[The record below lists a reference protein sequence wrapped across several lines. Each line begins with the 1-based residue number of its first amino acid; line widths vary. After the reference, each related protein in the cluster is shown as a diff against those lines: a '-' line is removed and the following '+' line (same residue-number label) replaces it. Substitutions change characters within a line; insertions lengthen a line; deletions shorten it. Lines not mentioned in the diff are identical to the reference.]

1 VEPACGRGAFLGP
14 MVSRLIASARL
25 HGHELSEC
33 DGAIRAF
40 DIRAE
45 NVAAARALVARSFAD
60 AGMPEARA
68 ERLAATSVRR
78 CDFLLD
84 PLDGL
89 VADFV
94 LGNPPYVRIEGVAAA
109 RTAAY
114 RRVCPTMRGRSDVY
128 VGFFERGLRLLSDG
142 GALGF
147 IAPDRWMH
155 NQYGAGLR
163 QLVSERFSVDAVVEM
178 HDVDAFERAVSTYPA
193 VTVIR
198 RTAQEKAVVATANRT
213 FGPEGAGELVRWV
226 SSGQEGTV
234 EGSSFSAVRLS
245 EWHGGPDLWPSGDPR
260 AIALVR
266 LLEDRFPPLEDPAT
280 GTRVGIGVATGA
292 DGVYVTRDAG
302 LVEPDRLLPLVAA
315 EDVRCGQ
322 VQWSGTY
329 LVNPWGER
337 GLVDLR
343 SYPRLRDY
351 YERHRRTLERRH
363 VAKANPHGWYRT
375 IDSVRSDLVGVPKL
389 LVPHMQASLFPAL
402 DAGGLYPHGGL
413 YFITSRDWDLEVLGG
428 LLLSEFANLFV
439 GTYCTKLR
447 GGYYQVQAQYLRKV
461 RVPVIGSVGASERKA
476 LRDAFRERDREKA
489 TAVAM
494 GLFGVEALP
503 PVATGPRCA

>member
-1 VEPACGRGAFLGP
+1 MRSTRT
-14 MVSRLIASARL
+14 SR
-25 HGHELSEC
+25 
-33 DGAIRAF
+33 
-40 DIRAE
+40 
-45 NVAAARALVARSFAD
+45 
-60 AGMPEARA
+60 
-68 ERLAATSVRR
+68 TW
-78 CDFLLD
+78 
-84 PLDGL
+84 
-89 VADFV
+89 
-94 LGNPPYVRIEGVAAA
+94 
-109 RTAAY
+109 
-114 RRVCPTMRGRSDVY
+114 RGRSDIY

-163 QLVSERFSVDAVVEM
+163 QLVSERFGVDAVVEM
-178 HDVDAFERAVSTYPA
+178 HDVDAFERAVGTYPA

-213 FGPEGAGELVRWV
+213 FGSEGAGELVRWV

-245 EWHGGPDLWPSGDPR
+245 EWHGGPDFWPSGDPQ

-280 GTRVGIGVATGA
+280 GTRVGIGVITGA
-292 DGVYVTRDAG
+292 DEVYVTRDAG
-302 LVEPDRLLPLVAA
+302 IVEPDRLLPLVTA

-329 LVNPWGER
+329 LVNPAGER

-363 VAKANPHGWYRT
+363 VARANPDAWYRT
-375 IDSVRSDLVGVPKL
+375 IDSVRSDLFGVPKL
-389 LVPHMQASLFPAL
+389 LVPKVQASLSPVL
-402 DAGGLYPHGGL
+402 DAGGLYPHCSL
-413 YFITSRDWDLEVLGG
+413 YVITSRDWDLKVLGG
-428 LLLSEFANLFV
+428 LLLSELANLFV

-447 GGYYQVQAQYLRKV
+447 SGYYQIRAQYLRKV

-476 LRDAFRERDREKA
+476 LRDAFHERDREKA

-494 GLFGVEALP
+494 GLFGIEALP
-503 PVATGPRCA
+503 PPVAIGPRCA

>member
-1 VEPACGRGAFLGP
+1 
-14 MVSRLIASARL
+14 
-25 HGHELSEC
+25 
-33 DGAIRAF
+33 
-40 DIRAE
+40 
-45 NVAAARALVARSFAD
+45 
-60 AGMPEARA
+60 
-68 ERLAATSVRR
+68 
-78 CDFLLD
+78 
-84 PLDGL
+84 
-89 VADFV
+89 
-94 LGNPPYVRIEGVAAA
+94 
-109 RTAAY
+109 
-114 RRVCPTMRGRSDVY
+114 
-128 VGFFERGLRLLSDG
+128 
-142 GALGF
+142 
-147 IAPDRWMH
+147 
-155 NQYGAGLR
+155 
-163 QLVSERFSVDAVVEM
+163 VVEM

-245 EWHGGPDLWPSGDPR
+245 EWHGGPDFWPSGDPQ

-280 GTRVGIGVATGA
+280 GTRVGIGVITGA
-292 DGVYVTRDAG
+292 DEVYVTRDAG
-302 LVEPDRLLPLVAA
+302 IVEPDRLLPLVTA

-329 LVNPWGER
+329 LVNPAGER

-351 YERHRRTLERRH
+351 YERHRRTLESRH
-363 VAKANPHGWYRT
+363 VAKANPDAWYRT

-389 LVPHMQASLFPAL
+389 LVPKVQASLSPVL
-402 DAGGLYPHGGL
+402 NAGGLYPHGSL
-413 YFITSRDWDLEVLGG
+413 YVITSRDWDLEVLGG
-428 LLLSEFANLFV
+428 LLLSELANLFI

-447 GGYYQVQAQYLRKV
+447 GGYYQVWAQYLRKV
-461 RVPVIGSVGASERKA
+461 RVPAIGSVGASECRA

-494 GLFGVEALP
+494 GLFGIEALP
-503 PVATGPRCA
+503 PITTGPRCA

>member
-1 VEPACGRGAFLGP
+1 MDASQLMLPLCGLDLDAEPPPAGEVFTRRWVVEMILDLAGYVPERDLAASVAVEPACGRGAFLRP

-40 DIRAE
+40 DIRSE
-45 NVAAARALVARSFAD
+45 NVAAAQALVARSFAD

-78 CDFLLD
+78 SDFLLD
-84 PLDGL
+84 ALDGL

-94 LGNPPYVRIEGVAAA
+94 LGNPPYVRLEGVPAA

-114 RRVCPTMRGRSDVY
+114 RRVCPTMRGRSDIY

-193 VTVIR
+193 VAVIR

-226 SSGQEGTV
+226 SAGQEGTV

-245 EWHGGPDLWPSGDPR
+245 EWHGGSDLWPSGDPQ
-260 AIALVR
+260 AVALVR

-292 DGVYVTRDAG
+292 ESRRSTCAR
-302 LVEPDRLLPLVAA
+302 
-315 EDVRCGQ
+315 
-322 VQWSGTY
+322 SGC
-329 LVNPWGER
+329 R
-337 GLVDLR
+337 
-343 SYPRLRDY
+343 
-351 YERHRRTLERRH
+351 
-363 VAKANPHGWYRT
+363 
-375 IDSVRSDLVGVPKL
+375 
-389 LVPHMQASLFPAL
+389 
-402 DAGGLYPHGGL
+402 
-413 YFITSRDWDLEVLGG
+413 
-428 LLLSEFANLFV
+428 
-439 GTYCTKLR
+439 
-447 GGYYQVQAQYLRKV
+447 
-461 RVPVIGSVGASERKA
+461 
-476 LRDAFRERDREKA
+476 
-489 TAVAM
+489 
-494 GLFGVEALP
+494 
-503 PVATGPRCA
+503 